1 MNWSIFLLLLGLFVF
16 VLLILQRIDPKK
28 RLIAILP
35 LIPALIFTY
44 NYINYR
50 DAGREAAL
58 ALVVAAVLSFAFWL
72 FIGRYNR
79 TRSADETIQVLGL
92 DD

>member
-1 MNWSIFLLLLGLFVF
+1 MNWSIFLLLFGLFVF
-16 VLLILQRIDPKK
+16 ILLIFQRIDPKK
-28 RLIAILP
+28 RLIATLP

-50 DAGREAAL
+50 NAGGEALL
-58 ALVVAAVLSFAFWL
+58 ALVLALILSFMFWL
-72 FIGRYNR
+72 LIGRYNR
-79 TRSADETIQVLGL
+79 VKSADETIKVLGL

>member
-1 MNWSIFLLLLGLFVF
+1 MNWSIFLLLFGLFVF
-16 VLLILQRIDPKK
+16 ILLIFQRIDPKK
-28 RLIAILP
+28 RRIASLP

-50 DAGREAAL
+50 NAGGEALL
-58 ALVVAAVLSFAFWL
+58 ALVLALIVSFVFWL
-72 FIGRYNR
+72 MIGRYNR
-79 TRSADETIQVLGL
+79 VKSADETIKVLGM

>member
-1 MNWSIFLLLLGLFVF
+1 MNWSIFLLLFGLFVF

-28 RLIAILP
+28 RVIAILP

-44 NYINYR
+44 NYVNYR
-50 DAGREAAL
+50 NAGREALL
-58 ALVVAAVLSFAFWL
+58 ALVLAVLLTFAFWL

-79 TRSADETIQVLGL
+79 TKSADETIQVLGL

>member
-1 MNWSIFLLLLGLFVF
+1 MNWSIFLLLFGLFIF
-16 VLLILQRIDPKK
+16 ILLILQRIDPKK

-35 LIPALIFTY
+35 LIPAVIFTY
-44 NYINYR
+44 NYVNYR

-58 ALVVAAVLSFAFWL
+58 ALVLALVLAFL
-72 FIGRYNR
+72 FWVLIGRYNR
-79 TRSADETIQVLGL
+79 VKSADETIQVLGL